1 MNAKRLVPTL
11 RAVLA
16 TVTVQNAEACTIFVL
31 TDAKQVVFCNNEDWL
46 NPRSRIWFVPAGD
59 GHLGCAYVGF
69 DNGWAQ
75 GGLNTKGLA
84 YDWVAG
90 SMGEW
95 KPGTDMKAARGN
107 PSARMLE
114 TCATV
119 DEAVSFFRKH
129 RELSFAYAKILVA
142 DSSGKSV
149 IVGAKDGKLQIEE
162 SRQCRGFG
170 YGQRTL
176 DKMLAA
182 TPEPTVANG
191 AGILRACLQHG
202 KHGTKYSN
210 IFDLKSGDIYLF
222 QPSKQSDGV
231 KLNLAAELKKGEHD
245 YDIPHIRQQVT
256 QPPIPLLN
264 NMKRLFMD
272 QFDPIPDAEAGVA
285 KRIRAILQDL
295 LEGSA
300 RAEDYTAEFWK
311 EIKQDGVQAIT
322 EFRLLGKIGS
332 LTLVDRKA
340 EGDNHSHRYLV
351 EFKDV
356 TAMEVLLRFVLDQK
370 NRVVLVEMEGV
381 QYK

>member
-11 RAVLA
+11 LAALA
-16 TVTVQNAEACTIFVL
+16 TFTAQNANACTIFVL
-31 TDAKQVVFCNNEDWL
+31 TDAKQVLFCNNEDWS
-46 NPRSRIWFVPAGD
+46 NPKSRIWFVPAGV

-75 GGLNTKGLA
+75 GGLNTEGLA
-84 YDWVAG
+84 FDWVAG
-90 SMGEW
+90 STEEW
-95 KPGTDMKAARGN
+95 KPGTDMKVARGN

-119 DEAVSFFRKH
+119 DEAIAFFRTY
-129 RELSFAYAKILVA
+129 REPSFAYAKILIA

-149 IVGAKDGKLQIEE
+149 IVGAKDGKLQIAE
-162 SRQCRGFG
+162 SCQCRGFG
-170 YGQRTL
+170 YGQQTL
-176 DKMLAA
+176 DKMLAT

-191 AGILRACLQHG
+191 AGILRTCLQDG

-210 IFDLKSGDIYLF
+210 IFDLKSGDIHLF
-222 QPSKQSDGV
+222 QPPKQSDGV
-231 KLNLAAELKKGEHD
+231 KLNLAAELKKGEHY
-245 YDIPHIRQQVT
+245 YDIPQTSQQAT
-256 QPPIPLLN
+256 QAPKPLLN

-272 QFDPIPDAEAGVA
+272 HFEPIPDAESGVT

-295 LEGSA
+295 LDGGA

-311 EIKQDGVQAIT
+311 EIKQDGVRAIT
-322 EFRLLGKIGS
+322 EFKLLGKIGS

-340 EGDNHSHRYLV
+340 EGDNRSHRYLV

-356 TAMEVLLRFVLDQK
+356 VAMEVQLRFVLDQK

-381 QYK
+381 QWK

>member
-11 RAVLA
+11 LAALA
-16 TVTVQNAEACTIFVL
+16 TFTVQSAEACTIFVL
-31 TDAKQVVFCNNEDWL
+31 TDAKRVVFCNNEDWS
-46 NPRSRIWFVPAGD
+46 NPKSRIWFVPAGD
-59 GHLGCAYVGF
+59 EHLGCAYVGF

-84 YDWVAG
+84 FDWVAG
-90 SMGEW
+90 SREEW
-95 KPGTDMKAARGN
+95 KPGSDMKVARGN
-107 PSARMLE
+107 PSVRMLE
-114 TCATV
+114 TCTTV
-119 DEAVSFFRKH
+119 DEAVAFFRKH

-162 SRQCRGFG
+162 SCQCRGFG
-170 YGQRTL
+170 YGQRAL
-176 DKMLAA
+176 DKMLAT

-191 AGILRACLQHG
+191 AGILRACLQDG
-202 KHGTKYSN
+202 KYGTKYSN
-210 IFDLKSGDIYLF
+210 IFDLKSGDIHLF

-231 KLNLAAELKKGEHD
+231 KLNLAAELKKGEHY
-245 YDIPHIRQQVT
+245 YDIPHISQQVT
-256 QPPIPLLN
+256 QPPMPLLN

-272 QFDPIPDAEAGVA
+272 QFEPIPDAEAGVA
-285 KRIRAILQDL
+285 RRIRAILQDL
-295 LEGSA
+295 LDGSA

-311 EIKQDGVQAIT
+311 EIKHDGVQAIT
-322 EFRLLGKIGS
+322 EFKLLGKIGA

-356 TAMEVLLRFVLDQK
+356 MAMEVQLRFVLDRR
-370 NRVVLVEMEGV
+370 NRVVFVELEGV

>member
-1 MNAKRLVPTL
+1 MR
-11 RAVLA
+11 
-16 TVTVQNAEACTIFVL
+16 
-31 TDAKQVVFCNNEDWL
+31 
-46 NPRSRIWFVPAGD
+46 
-59 GHLGCAYVGF
+59 
-69 DNGWAQ
+69 
-75 GGLNTKGLA
+75 
-84 YDWVAG
+84 
-90 SMGEW
+90 
-95 KPGTDMKAARGN
+95 
-107 PSARMLE
+107 PSP
-114 TCATV
+114 
-119 DEAVSFFRKH
+119 SFGKH

-162 SRQCRGFG
+162 SCQCRGFG

-176 DKMLAA
+176 DKMLAT

-191 AGILRACLQHG
+191 AGILRACLQDG

-210 IFDLKSGDIYLF
+210 IFDLKSGDIHLF

-231 KLNLAAELKKGEHD
+231 KLNLAAELKKGEHY
-245 YDIPHIRQQVT
+245 YDIPHISQQVT
-256 QPPIPLLN
+256 QPPMPLLN

-272 QFDPIPDAEAGVA
+272 QFEPIPDAEAGVV

-295 LEGSA
+295 LDGSA

-322 EFRLLGKIGS
+322 EFKLLGKIGA

-356 TAMEVLLRFVLDQK
+356 MAMEVQLRFVLDQK